1 MADTQTPNPGLLT
14 VAADPKPQTGWL
26 VVTGAVLVVAGF
38 YFGLNYLGEA
48 FTHESTDDAFI
59 AGHVISVAPRVAGQV
74 ITVPVVDNQL
84 VHSNDLLVEIDP
96 ADFNMTLAQKNA
108 AADAMAANYQA
119 VLAGLEVMQ
128 TKLVTARDTVMEA
141 QADVE
146 AAAAAAKRAQADDSR
161 ASQLRQDK
169 TISAQEFDAA
179 EAAAQQTAAAL
190 NSARQKVVADTSR
203 VKEAEAEYV
212 ATKSTV
218 AMELAKMRQAQADV
232 SSAQLNV
239 AYTRI
244 FAAADGRVTRK
255 AVEPGDYVQ
264 TGQALLALVPTE
276 VWVEANFK
284 ESQLKK
290 MSPGQKVRV
299 EIDALGGRSFAA
311 HVDSIQAGSGA
322 QFSLLPPEN
331 ATGNFVKVVQRVP
344 VKIVFDEP
352 LPADH
357 TLGPGLSVTPS
368 VAVAGFALPEW
379 LVVVTALAAGILAG
393 VVFNFLAR
401 RRANRA

>member
-1 MADTQTPNPGLLT
+1 M
-14 VAADPKPQTGWL
+14 AADPKPQTGWL
-26 VVTGAVLVVAGF
+26 VVTGAVLVATGV

-59 AGHVISVAPRVAGQV
+59 AGHVISVAPRVSGQV

-96 ADFNMTLAQKNA
+96 ADFKMTLAQKDA

-128 TKLVTARDTVMEA
+128 TKLATARDTVVES
-141 QADVE
+141 QADAD
-146 AAAAAAKRAQADDSR
+146 AAAAAATRAQADDAR
-161 ASQLRQDK
+161 AAELRRDK

-212 ATKSTV
+212 ATKSAV
-218 AMELAKMRQAQADV
+218 ATELAKMRQAQADV
-232 SSAQLNV
+232 ASAQLNV
-239 AYTRI
+239 SYTRI
-244 FAAADGRVTRK
+244 YAAADGRVTRK

-290 MSPGQKVRV
+290 MSPGEKVRV

-379 LVVVTALAAGILAG
+379 VVVVTALAAGILAG
-393 VVFNFLAR
+393 VIFNFLAS

>member
-1 MADTQTPNPGLLT
+1 VADNLNQNPALLT
-14 VAADPKPQTGWL
+14 VAADPKPRTGWL
-26 VVTGAVLVVAGF
+26 VLAGAVLVAVAA
-38 YFGLNYLGEA
+38 YFGLKYLGDA
-48 FTHESTDDAFI
+48 FTHEMTDDAFI

-74 ITVPVVDNQL
+74 ITVAVVDNQV

-96 ADFNMTLAQKNA
+96 ADFNMTLTQKQA
-108 AADAMAANYQA
+108 AADAMAASYQS
-119 VLAGLEVMQ
+119 VVAGLEVML
-128 TKLVTARDTVMEA
+128 TKLATAKDTVVES
-141 QADVE
+141 QADAD
-146 AAAAAAKRAQADDSR
+146 AAAAAATRAQADDAR
-161 ASQLRQDK
+161 AAKLQQDK

-179 EAAAQQTAAAL
+179 EATAQQTAAAL
-190 NSARQKVVADTSR
+190 NSAKQKVVADSSR
-203 VKEAEAEYV
+203 VKEAEAEYE
-212 ATKSTV
+212 ATKSAA

-232 SSAQLNV
+232 ASAQLNLSY
-239 AYTRI
+239 AKIY
-244 FAAADGRVTRK
+244 APADGRVTRK

-290 MSPGQKVRV
+290 MAPGQKVRV

-311 HVDSIQAGSGA
+311 HVESIQAGSGA

-344 VKIVFDEP
+344 VKIVFDEA
-352 LPADH
+352 LPADR

-368 VAVAGFALPEW
+368 VAVAEFEFSEW
-379 LVVVTALAAGILAG
+379 LVVVIAIASGIIAGLIFG
-393 VVFNFLAR
+393 FLAR
-401 RRANRA
+401 RRASRP